1 MRFALDVM
9 GGDHGPTPNV
19 AAALRALQADPD
31 LSLRLVGQ
39 QSVIE
44 PMLNGTDFGDRL
56 QIVHSEGVVG
66 MDEKPSEALRRK
78 PDNSISKS
86 WQLLASQEVDGLISA
101 GNTGAVVAGGL
112 FLKRFLPGVKRPG
125 IATLMPT
132 AKGRSVILDVGAN
145 VVPKPE
151 HLFQYGIMG
160 SVLAQHLLGIDQP
173 TIGLV
178 NVGEEQ
184 GKGNELVQ
192 KAYELFRNG
201 PFNDRFHGNVEGRD
215 VHRGTCDVIVSDGF
229 VGNVLLKHAEGL
241 FEFIMGMVAK
251 EIVAPLPNDSAM
263 AANAV
268 KQLVGKFHHSAAG
281 GAPLLGIDGICII
294 CHGSSD
300 ENAITNAIKL
310 ASQHHKAGVNQKI
323 VEQINQ
329 AEA

>member
-1 MRFALDVM
+1 MRFALDAM

-19 AAALRALQADPD
+19 AAALRALQDDPE
-31 LSLRLVGQ
+31 LNLQLVGQ
-39 QSVIE
+39 QALLE
-44 PMLNGTDFGDRL
+44 PMLSGSDFGDRL
-56 QIVHSEGVVG
+56 QIIHSDDVVG

-78 PDNSISKS
+78 PDNSIGKC
-86 WQLLASQEVDGLISA
+86 WKLLAAQEVDGLISA

-132 AKGRSVILDVGAN
+132 AKGKSVILDVGAN

-151 HLFQYGIMG
+151 HLLQYGVMG
-160 SVLAQHLLGIDQP
+160 SVLAKHILGVDRP
-173 TIGLV
+173 TIGLI

-192 KAYELFRNG
+192 KAYELFRNS
-201 PFNDRFHGNVEGRD
+201 PLNDRFQGNIEGRD
-215 VHRGTCDVIVSDGF
+215 VHRGVCDVIVSDGF

-241 FEFIMGMVAK
+241 FEFIMGMVAQ
-251 EIVAPLPNDSAM
+251 EIVAKLPNDQAV
-263 AANAV
+263 AADAI
-268 KQLVGKFHHSAAG
+268 KKLVGKFHHSAAG

-300 ENAITNAIKL
+300 EKAIFNAIKL
-310 ASQHHKAGVNQKI
+310 ATQHHKAGVNQDI
-323 VEQINQ
+323 VEQIQ
-329 AEA
+329 EIA